1 MRTRVPSHVSCF
13 GLLLVLVAGFAAGC
27 AAGSGEHVGSQLP
40 ASASER
46 DVRVDAALPGV
57 LAFPD
62 AGVDEVWRVL
72 PATFQA
78 LGIPAGVLDLQNRVY
93 GNERVTE
100 SRVADKPLR
109 DLFRCGSESSL
120 ARTQYR
126 IQFGITAQPFPTRG
140 GGAELRLQTAAMGR
154 AVSASATG
162 TTQCVSNG
170 TLEMRIQEQIEA
182 ELQRIR

>member
-1 MRTRVPSHVSCF
+1 MRMRIPRCVS
-13 GLLLVLVAGFAAGC
+13 GVELLLVLIAGCAAGC
-27 AAGSGEHVGSQLP
+27 AAGSGEHVGSQL
-40 ASASER
+40 SASTSDR

-62 AGVDEVWRVL
+62 ASVDDLWRVL
-72 PATFQA
+72 PASFQA
-78 LGIPAGVLDLQNRVY
+78 LGIPAGILDARNRVY

-126 IQFGITAQPFPTRG
+126 IQFGITAQPFPSG
-140 GGAELRLQTAAMGR
+140 SGGAELRLQTAAMGR
-154 AVSASATG
+154 AVSASASG

-170 TLEMRIQEQIEA
+170 TLEMRFQEQIEV
-182 ELQRIR
+182 ELRRIR